1 MDAFRE
7 AIENIAFTLKE
18 CGSSR
23 KDNTFYIR
31 QFENWGLINFQKSRN
46 SSASNV
52 IFTINLGT
60 CSKLLIEFFTPEKI
74 NEKPS
79 IEDCHWRQ
87 RIGML
92 LPEHSDKWWS
102 ITNQT
107 SIAQFIKE
115 IQDCLHNKGIPEI
128 KRYMANEQ
136 LQSLWLSGQSPGLTD
151 IQRLMNLSVL
161 LKASGAIDQ
170 LEMVSHQLEKLSKGK
185 PTAPM
190 ARQHL
195 SRLQRNR
202 SE

>member
-1 MDAFRE
+1 MDAFLE
-7 AIENIAFTLKE
+7 VIENIDPVLKE
-18 CGSSR
+18 CGYSR
-23 KDNTFYIR
+23 KGNTFYIR
-31 QFENWGLINFQKSRN
+31 QLENWGLINFQKSRK

-79 IEDCHWRQ
+79 VEDCHWRQ

-92 LPEHSDKWWS
+92 LPGHCDKWWS

-107 SIAQFIKE
+107 STEQLIQE
-115 IQDCLHNKGIPEI
+115 IQDCLRNKGIPEI
-128 KRYMANEQ
+128 ERYMANEQ

-161 LKASGAIDQ
+161 LKASGATDQ
-170 LEMVSHQLEKLSKGK
+170 LELVLHQLERLLEGK
-185 PTAPM
+185 PTAFM

-195 SRLQRNR
+195 SRLQRGC